1 MNLKEIEEE
10 FGFLREMSSPN
21 IEGKAI
27 LSLMSRVEE
36 LEANLPIKS
45 SHCRTTH
52 TACEC
57 ILDNMNKLEAKVKE
71 LEISA
76 EVDRDL
82 VGAVDSLSE
91 ENTKLKAAMK
101 IAKERIHSDI
111 CGPKCVCEC
120 EDIAKILGEE

>member
-1 MNLKEIEEE
+1 MNLKEIEDTLNSCINCWDR
-10 FGFLREMSSPN
+10 GPWDEMEWLIS
-21 IEGKAI
+21 EVKKK
-27 LSLMSRVEE
+27 
-36 LEANLPIKS
+36 LPIKS